1 MTTKKVEV
9 SRQVVT
15 ALKACEGK
23 KALHVALLDTS
34 SAPSAFTDFFLICS
48 GSNPR
53 QIQAIADDVEMQ
65 LKQVGLRPNN
75 VEGYKQAEWVLM
87 DYVDFVVHIFSEKA
101 RQYYDLERLWKS
113 ATRLSRDELMALA
126 AGKRKAEAAA
136 RRAATARKSSSTA
149 RKAAARKRSS
159 SHKKVK

>member
-1 MTTKKVEV
+1 MTTKKAQI

-34 SAPSAFTDFFLICS
+34 TAPSAFTDFFLICS

-75 VEGYKQAEWVLM
+75 IEGYNQAEWVLL

-113 ATRLSRDELMALA
+113 ATRVSREELMALA
-126 AGKRKAEAAA
+126 AGKKKRAEAAA
-136 RRAATARKSSSTA
+136 RKP
-149 RKAAARKRSS
+149 AARKRTAARKTSARKPARRKS
-159 SHKKVK
+159 K